1 MTPQYKEGEKIH
13 FRRKQEPVEGDA
25 ILASFSFAQCLTP
38 CPHGEASNVGSL
50 GCTRCKYYGGR
61 WAYAVATGHSGLYG
75 TTDMRQKIY
84 CKRKKVENET
94 EESESD

>member
-1 MTPQYKEGEKIH
+1 MIPRYKEGEKIY
-13 FRRKQEPVEGDA
+13 FRREQEPVEGDA
-25 ILASFSFAQCLTP
+25 ILASFSFAQCLTL

-61 WAYAVATGHSGLYG
+61 EAFAVATGRTGLYG
-75 TTDMRQKIY
+75 TTDMKQKIF

-94 EESESD
+94 DESESD